1 MTFDYTAYDVEPS
14 PTNPIGIV
22 WRPELV
28 LRVIGEH
35 SEEFVMA
42 LVYTGAD
49 ESVLPLSLAKNIGV
63 AVDASKSIPAAG
75 VGRQL
80 IELLPGSVELEIGD
94 GSESYRWRAVVGFAR
109 FNRPEDECT
118 CLGHVAAIEYF
129 TATFD
134 GERHQ
139 CTLIPNATFPR

>member
-42 LVYTGAD
+42 LVDTGAD

-75 VGRQL
+75 VGGQL

-94 GSESYRWRAVVGFAR
+94 GSESYRWRAVVGLRDSTGQRMNALVSDMSR
-109 FNRPEDECT
+109 RLSTSP
-118 CLGHVAAIEYF
+118 
-129 TATFD
+129 
-134 GERHQ
+134 RHSMASDINV
-139 CTLIPNATFPR
+139 L